1 MSGARPGSAEPFP
14 WDLALFLAMNRLG
27 WSPAMTWAATPREL
41 ALALGLTRRAAALS
55 RRDLARLMTD
65 FPDEGAP

>member
-1 MSGARPGSAEPFP
+1 
-14 WDLALFLAMNRLG
+14 MNRLG